1 MLAFRDFS
9 IRTKVMVAFGVILMV
24 TVALGL
30 FSAQRLG
37 AVNDAAAEI
46 RDNFLPSAA
55 VIGRLQ
61 ITAQQ
66 LRVREVRHI
75 LASSEADMGALE
87 KEMATMSDKLQ
98 KLRTDYEPLISPG
111 EERNLANDFDKA
123 WKEFMALHEQI
134 RDLARKNEDKKALEL
149 FTGKSQEAFAAA
161 VKALDSDLDLNVADG
176 KKAAD
181 GGAAI
186 YQTARWLI
194 IVALVIAALLCVG
207 AGFVIVN
214 SIARPIAA
222 MTEAMRRLAK
232 RDMKAEIVG
241 VGRKDEVGAMA
252 EAVQVFKD
260 NMIEADRL
268 AAAQQAENEAKQLRA
283 QRLDELTRSFEGNI
297 ARVVDTVSSAA
308 SQVKATSESLAATAE
323 ETSRQATAT
332 AAASEQASTNVQTV
346 ATATEELAASTNSI
360 SEQVN
365 RAAQTATQASS
376 EAQRTD
382 TTVHGLAEAA
392 QKIGEVVQLIQE
404 IASQTNLLALNAT
417 IEAARAG
424 EAGKGFAVVASEVKA
439 LANQTGKATEDIRQ
453 QVEGMQ
459 GATQNAASA
468 IGAIVTTIGNINE
481 ISTTI
486 ASAVEEQGAATQEIA
501 RNVQEAAR
509 GTQSVSHNIVSVNEA
524 ANDTGKAAQQ
534 MLGAAD
540 SLTREAGA
548 LREEVARFLSGVKA
562 A

>member
-9 IRTKVMVAFGVILMV
+9 IRAKVMTAFGAVLVV
-24 TVALGL
+24 TVCLGL
-30 FSAQRLG
+30 FAVQRLG
-37 AVNDAAAEI
+37 EVNDAAADI
-46 RDNFLPSAA
+46 RDNWLPSTA
-55 VIGRLQ
+55 VIGRLE

-66 LRVREVRHI
+66 FRVREVRHI
-75 LASSEADMGALE
+75 LASSEADFKSLE
-87 KEMATMSDKLQ
+87 DEMRTMSEKLQ
-98 KLRTDYEPLISPG
+98 KLRTEYEPIISPG
-111 EERNLANDFDKA
+111 EERGLADEFDRD
-123 WKEFMALHEQI
+123 WKNFMEIHAQVQ
-134 RDLARKNEDKKALEL
+134 DLARKNEDQKALEL
-149 FTGKSQEAFAAA
+149 FKGKSQDAFAAA
-161 VKALDSDLDLNVADG
+161 IKALESDLDLNVSNG

-181 GGAAI
+181 TGAAI
-186 YQTARWLI
+186 FVTARWMIIGALI
-194 IVALVIAALLCVG
+194 LAALLCVA
-207 AGFVIVN
+207 AGLVIVA

-222 MTEAMRRLAK
+222 MTEAMRRLANH
-232 RDMKAEIVG
+232 DMKAEIVG
-241 VGRKDEVGAMA
+241 VGRKDEVGSMA

-268 AAAQQAENEAKQLRA
+268 AAEQKAADEAKQRRA

-297 ARVVDTVSSAA
+297 ARVVETVSSAA
-308 SQVKATSESLAATAE
+308 NQVKSTSESLAATAE

-332 AAASEQASTNVQTV
+332 AAASEEASTNVQTV
-346 ATATEELAASTNSI
+346 ATATEELAASTGSI
-360 SEQVN
+360 SEQVT
-365 RAAQTATQASS
+365 RAAQTATQASD

-392 QKIGEVVQLIQE
+392 QKIGEVVQLIQD

-459 GATQNAASA
+459 GATQNAAAA
-468 IGAIVTTIGNINE
+468 IGAIVTTIANINE

-509 GTQSVSHNIVSVNEA
+509 GTQAVSANIVSVNEA

-540 SLTREAGA
+540 ALTREAGT
-548 LREEVARFLSGVKA
+548 LREEVARFLDGVKA